1 MKAKLSALTIAF
13 FMVSTIFVSF
23 AQTVDTV
30 DIVESAETADTTTVT
45 AEEPLTCEE
54 ITKNIDDKILKYKI
68 DEPAHTVTYQ
78 MLYLKVDA
86 ATKKAKLL
94 GYDTKK
100 LELNLIELDL
110 LIKDFEDNFN
120 NFITKYELIK
130 RYACDIKNDALHAQS
145 FINTKRAL
153 GDVKNTSYDIYE
165 LYQNEIRQ
173 NILGLEML
181 ENGK

>member
-1 MKAKLSALTIAF
+1 MKTKLSALTIAF

-30 DIVESAETADTTTVT
+30 NIVETSDTTKITT
-45 AEEPLTCEE
+45 KESLTCEE

-68 DEPAHTVTYQ
+68 DEPSHTVTYQ

-86 ATKKAKLL
+86 AKKRAKLL

-120 NFITKYELIK
+120 TFITKYELIK
-130 RYACDIKNDALHAQS
+130 RYACDVKNDALYAQS

-181 ENGK
+181 EDGK